1 MIEFEAR
8 GRETERRVH
17 IGTQARRPT
26 ENEEI
31 GQTKFQFGCVDGDGE
46 TPDPIPNSAVKSVSG
61 DGTALLSVGE

>member
-1 MIEFEAR
+1 M
-8 GRETERRVH
+8 
-17 IGTQARRPT
+17 RRPT

-31 GQTKFQFGCVDGDGE
+31 SQTKFQFGCVDGDGE